1 MEELIKTLVNEL
13 IKRAS
18 KEVPDHGDF
27 DTVEVLLPNTD
38 KKLCVDTY
46 ALEFMQPP
54 KGVENRETKRG
65 LKIVGY
71 NVGYKG
77 EVGMEILKEVGTKD
91 ALIEK
96 LSDELFIGEL
106 VECAFKL
113 NDSLRDM

>member
-27 DTVEVLLPNTD
+27 DTVEILLPNTD

-54 KGVENRETKRG
+54 KGVENRNTIRG
-65 LKIVGY
+65 LKI
-71 NVGYKG
+71 VGYKG
-77 EVGMEILKEVGTKD
+77 EVGMEILMGVGTKD
-91 ALIEK
+91 ILIDM
-96 LSDELFIGEL
+96 LYDESFIDDL
-106 VECAFKL
+106 IECAFKL
-113 NDSLRDM
+113 NDRLRDL

>member
-71 NVGYKG
+71 KG

>member
-1 MEELIKTLVNEL
+1 MIKTLVNEL

-54 KGVENRETKRG
+54 KGVEDRETKRG

-71 NVGYKG
+71 KG
-77 EVGMEILKEVGTKD
+77 EEGMEILKEVGTKD